1 MSVCIYCIDNDV
13 LKKLATFG
21 LFDLTLDLFDSSY
34 QQVKILETAQYKFN
48 RDWQKFRKGK
58 IRKTENTLIKY
69 EQVLELAKSL
79 PQISDSSWDQE
90 IFEQLSSFLNI
101 DAGEAILTSHARD
114 RAIKAVLGSAEQS
127 SSCNAI
133 PT

>member
-1 MSVCIYCIDNDV
+1 LSICIYCIDNDV

-34 QQVKILETAQYKFN
+34 QHVKILETAQYKFN

-79 PQISDSSWDQE
+79 PQISEPSWDQE
-90 IFEQLSSFLNI
+90 IFEQLSSFPNI
-101 DAGEAILTSHARD
+101 DAGEAILTSHAI
-114 RAIKAVLGSAEQS
+114 AL
-127 SSCNAI
+127 
-133 PT
+133 